1 MDSIGRQRGRRGR
14 FCGCESSGITRIHM
28 RRTFIPE
35 IKDRFFF
42 FFHVRETDC
51 HINFHKLSYL
61 LFFFPLSI
69 AILFMF
75 LRMDNTSKIIIIF
88 FSLVVLAGD
97 SVTLLVVS

>member
-1 MDSIGRQRGRRGR
+1 MVVSQAVSQESI
-14 FCGCESSGITRIHM
+14 CEGLSFRNIN
-28 RRTFIPE
+28 
-35 IKDRFFF
+35 DRFF

-51 HINFHKLSYL
+51 HSNFHKLSYL

-75 LRMDNTSKIIIIF
+75 LRMDNTSKIIIIS

>member
-1 MDSIGRQRGRRGR
+1 MVVSQAVSQESI
-14 FCGCESSGITRIHM
+14 CEGLSFRKLKM
-28 RRTFIPE
+28 V
-35 IKDRFFF
+35 FF

-75 LRMDNTSKIIIIF
+75 LRMDNTSKIIIISS
-88 FSLVVLAGD
+88 SLVVLVGN
-97 SVTLLVVS
+97 SVTLLVVSSS

>member
-1 MDSIGRQRGRRGR
+1 MVVSQAVSQESI
-14 FCGCESSGITRIHM
+14 CEGLSFRKLKM
-28 RRTFIPE
+28 V
-35 IKDRFFF
+35 F

-75 LRMDNTSKIIIIF
+75 LRMDNTSKIIIISS
-88 FSLVVLAGD
+88 SLVVLVGN
-97 SVTLLVVS
+97 SVTLLVVSSS

>member
-1 MDSIGRQRGRRGR
+1 MVVSQAVSQESI
-14 FCGCESSGITRIHM
+14 CEGLSFRNIN
-28 RRTFIPE
+28 
-35 IKDRFFF
+35 DRF

-75 LRMDNTSKIIIIF
+75 LRMDNTSKIIIIS

>member
-1 MDSIGRQRGRRGR
+1 MDSIGRQRGTEGR
-14 FCGCESSGITRIHM
+14 FCGCEPSGITRIHM

-35 IKDRFFF
+35 IKDRF

-61 LFFFPLSI
+61 LFFFPLSV

-75 LRMDNTSKIIIIF
+75 LRMDNLSKIIIIS

>member
-1 MDSIGRQRGRRGR
+1 MVVSQAVSQESI
-14 FCGCESSGITRIHM
+14 CEGLSFRKLKM
-28 RRTFIPE
+28 V
-35 IKDRFFF
+35 FFF

-75 LRMDNTSKIIIIF
+75 LRMDNTSKIIIISS
-88 FSLVVLAGD
+88 SLVVLVGN
-97 SVTLLVVS
+97 SVTLLVVSSS